1 MGILDKKKKLTFEI
15 SDYSLKEISDSQ
27 LMELEMKVVSE
38 GNNLHEMPITRE
50 AIINAAK
57 TIIGKPVLF
66 KFNRSTQDLM
76 GHEVD
81 EIACG
86 VCALTQDDYYLKEID
101 DKLWLIV
108 KAYI

>member
-1 MGILDKKKKLTFEI
+1 MSNLDKRIEFSIDDYTLQEI
-15 SDYSLKEISDSQ
+15 SDAQ

-38 GNNLHEMPITRE
+38 GDNRHGMPITRD
-50 AIINAAK
+50 AVINSAE

-66 KFNRSTQDLM
+66 KFNSYTDDLM

-86 VCALTQDDYYLKEID
+86 VCGLTKDDYYFKEID
-101 DKLWLIV
+101 GKIWLVV
-108 KAYI
+108 KAYL